1 MGGVLTL
8 LLSFSLIQFGCSN
21 GSGGE
26 AKDAGGGTSTNTSSP
41 EISSKA
47 IEGYSTN
54 QIETKAG
61 NKVSDVLYLLDGG
74 KFELHKN
81 LSCGEFSDFALFAKG
96 SYSGNILTDGKL
108 TFNVSEE
115 MNTSSLSDEEKT
127 MLGLSDTSAQNAG
140 VRSARAMAD
149 VSLGDLISKL
159 KALIKKLESIEMK
172 DASKQL
178 QIKSDRDGIKFTD
191 ENNTE
196 WSVTASALGVKI
208 KLDNF
213 LFTGNPCFV
222 HENDDW
228 RWANTVEE
236 GAFSL
241 TKIADGKYS
250 CSFIANENDTLI
262 RLIVANWKSQYGL
275 SSIDVANSVL
285 PRGVRI
291 TNDTEVVNN
300 TEDNKKYQDPENIA
314 LAGIE
319 KRRKYD
325 ITFDT
330 NKTPGKICIELKRRA
345 ISSLDGWMISGQM
358 NCIENAD
365 KTTRWPN
372 TKAEGALPLVKN
384 GDKWTCTFTTE
395 KSPGW
400 CGFALMKEEWTDKI
414 GWWQLAFE
422 PETHWVYGAFC
433 NDDEYPYSG
442 KGNDNNIVFRDME
455 FTGTEKVTL
464 TFTVRSDGLLDID
477 CDIEY
482 DEPFDL
488 GGLYFV
494 QDGQGKP
501 TLILSNGQVSLVGSE
516 WAQIHL
522 LEKIEGEPP
531 ADGHFED
538 SDENHNYY
546 YYDGGCCWY
555 DGSDYYYFK
564 SLSRYNGANDILPTG
579 VSTESGSYYMLISGL
594 EENKN
599 YTLTFDTTSKKGYF
613 SVRIE

>member
-1 MGGVLTL
+1 M
-8 LLSFSLIQFGCSN
+8 
-21 GSGGE
+21 
-26 AKDAGGGTSTNTSSP
+26 
-41 EISSKA
+41 
-47 IEGYSTN
+47 
-54 QIETKAG
+54 
-61 NKVSDVLYLLDGG
+61 SDVLYLLDGG

-81 LSCGEFSDFALFAKG
+81 LSYGDFSDFALFAKG

-108 TFNVSEE
+108 TFTVSEE
-115 MNTSSLSDEEKT
+115 MDTVSLSDEEKT

-140 VRSARAMAD
+140 VRSVRAMAD

-172 DASKQL
+172 GADKQL

-196 WSVTASALGVKI
+196 WSVTANAPGVQI
-208 KLDNF
+208 NLDNF

-222 HENDDW
+222 HQNDDW

-275 SSIDVANSVL
+275 SSIDVANSIL

-300 TEDNKKYQDPENIA
+300 TEENKKYQDPENIA

-330 NKTPGKICIELKRRA
+330 NKTPGKICIELKKRV
-345 ISSLDGWMISGQM
+345 ISSLDGYMISGQM

-365 KTTRWPN
+365 GTTRWPN
-372 TKAEGALPLVKN
+372 TKAEGALPLIRN

-442 KGNDNNIVFRDME
+442 KGNDNNIVFRDMG

-477 CDIEY
+477 CDIVYGEEY
-482 DEPFDL
+482 DL
-488 GGLYFV
+488 GGLYV
-494 QDGQGKP
+494 LQYDSVKDGSEKP
-501 TLILSNGQVSLVGSE
+501 TPINNNSVTITGMQDEYQTVHI
-516 WAQIHL
+516 QL
-522 LEKIEGEPP
+522 LKKTDTPP
-531 ADGHFED
+531 STDVKFDADKD
-538 SDENHNYY
+538 CYY
-546 YYDGGCCWY
+546 YNDRSCWFDGTDCYDFKALRY
-555 DGSDYYYFK
+555 DAMHS
-564 SLSRYNGANDILPTG
+564 SLPDG
-579 VSTESGSYYMLISGL
+579 VSIYYVDSWHMYISGL
-594 EENKN
+594 TEGQSYN
-599 YTLTFDTTSKKGYF
+599 LTFDTASKTGFF

>member
-1 MGGVLTL
+1 
-8 LLSFSLIQFGCSN
+8 
-21 GSGGE
+21 
-26 AKDAGGGTSTNTSSP
+26 
-41 EISSKA
+41 
-47 IEGYSTN
+47 
-54 QIETKAG
+54 
-61 NKVSDVLYLLDGG
+61 VSDVLYLLDGG

-81 LSCGEFSDFALFAKG
+81 LSYGDFSDFALFAKG

-108 TFNVSEE
+108 TFTVSEE
-115 MNTSSLSDEEKT
+115 MDTVSLSDEEKT

-140 VRSARAMAD
+140 VRSVRAMAD

-172 DASKQL
+172 GADKQL

-196 WSVTASALGVKI
+196 WSVTANAPGVQI
-208 KLDNF
+208 NLDNF

-222 HENDDW
+222 HQNDDW

-365 KTTRWPN
+365 KTTRWPD

-400 CGFALMKEEWTDKI
+400 CGFKLMKEEWTDEI

-433 NDDEYPYSG
+433 NNDEYPYSG

-455 FTGTEKVTL
+455 FRGTEKVTL
-464 TFTVRSDGLLDID
+464 TFAVRSDGLLDID

-482 DEPFDL
+482 DEHL
-488 GGLYFV
+488 KSATEIAL
-494 QDGQGKP
+494 
-501 TLILSNGQVSLVGSE
+501 LILIRVFSKTRD
-516 WAQIHL
+516 L
-522 LEKIEGEPP
+522 LP
-531 ADGHFED
+531 ARAG
-538 SDENHNYY
+538 
-546 YYDGGCCWY
+546 
-555 DGSDYYYFK
+555 
-564 SLSRYNGANDILPTG
+564 
-579 VSTESGSYYMLISGL
+579 
-594 EENKN
+594 
-599 YTLTFDTTSKKGYF
+599 
-613 SVRIE
+613 